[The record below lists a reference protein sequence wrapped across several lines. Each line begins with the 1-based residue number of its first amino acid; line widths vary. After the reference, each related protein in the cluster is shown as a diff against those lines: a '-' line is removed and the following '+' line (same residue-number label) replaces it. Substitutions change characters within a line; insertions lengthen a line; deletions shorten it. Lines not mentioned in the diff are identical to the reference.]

1 MITSPES
8 KPERTDL
15 STQILPDIPTVQ
27 QMQNWETEEVVQWIK
42 QRNSTLLEDDDV
54 DNLKKARIRGRAFL
68 LLSLEDFQ
76 RCNLVVG
83 VAAELKNLADQV
95 KGKSKFIPRT

>member
-42 QRNSTLLEDDDV
+42 QRDSTLLEDDDV

-68 LLSLEDFQ
+68 LLSFEDFQ

-83 VAAELKNLADQV
+83 IAAELKNLADQV